1 MSALITALDKQ
12 SNVQTGENGH
22 SEIGWSKSTDNDSI
36 REKITQFYFQLVRSK
51 EKFDIRNDKIATVL
65 DELLTSTK
73 VVYSSDTN
81 EELSADYQFK
91 KDMVLT
97 LYKILAQTRDIISGK
112 GEYQLAYTQLIV
124 WWKHYP
130 ALAKYALHMFVNSAD
145 SNDHPYG
152 SWKDIKF
159 FCDYCVK
166 RGGMNEDH
174 TFIEYCSFIM
184 MKQLQKDMEKHEQNS
199 ENNISLAARWAPRE
213 SSKKYGWLARKISEK
228 YFENYIETAKTD
240 AKMRSAKRKAI
251 MEYRKI
257 IVGLNQKLD
266 TIQIKMCGHEWGK
279 IDHTKTT
286 SQTLNKSKRS
296 LQNVDKQGNKREHIE
311 PQDVEDRELCA
322 KNFSA
327 HLQAAKSG
335 DERHKIRG
343 KRVGLNDFVKDAL
356 RVLSEFD
363 SLTNTYSEAYNDSRV
378 SNDTKNSEE
387 YQQKLL
393 AIQEIRDTINLQW
406 RDNANQNSSLS
417 DMIAMVD
424 TSGSMMCDDSIPIN
438 SAIGLGIRIA
448 EKSKLGK
455 RVMTFSSSPEW
466 VNLEEEQDFLDCV
479 HKVRHCNWGMN
490 TDFYK
495 ALNMILETIVANKM
509 DPKDVENMVLVV
521 LSDMQIDESMNNFA
535 ASQCKTT
542 MFKNI
547 EKLYEAAGIRVC
559 GKPYKAPHIV
569 FWNLRRTNGFPCSST
584 DQNVSMVSGFSP
596 VILNQFSEKGVD
608 VLKDMNPWA
617 MLRSSLD
624 NERYSRMEKPY
635 GKEFDVVAFSE
646 ENPDDHLFHFFP

>member
-22 SEIGWSKSTDNDSI
+22 SEIGWSKSIDNDSI

-51 EKFDIRNDKIATVL
+51 EKFDIRNDKIAIVL

-73 VVYSSDTN
+73 IVSSSDTN
-81 EELSADYQFK
+81 VELSADYQFK
-91 KDMVLT
+91 KDMVIT

-112 GEYQLAYTQLIV
+112 GEYQLAYTQLVV

-166 RGGMNEDH
+166 RCGMNEDH

-184 MKQLQKDMEKHEQNS
+184 MKQLQKDMKQREES
-199 ENNISLAARWAPRE
+199 SDNNISLAARWAPRE

-228 YFENYIETAKTD
+228 YFENYIKTAKTD
-240 AKMRSAKRKAI
+240 AKMRAAKRKAI

-257 IVGLNQKLD
+257 IVGLNQELD
-266 TIQIKMCGHEWGK
+266 TIQVKMCGREWGK
-279 IDHTKTT
+279 IDHAKTT

-296 LQNVDKQGNKREHIE
+296 LQNIDKQGKMREHAD
-311 PQDVEDRELCA
+311 PRDTEDRALCA

-327 HLQAAKSG
+327 HLEAAKSG
-335 DERHKIRG
+335 DDRHKIRG
-343 KRVGLNDFVKDAL
+343 KRVGINDFVKDAL

-363 SLTNTYSEAYNDSRV
+363 SLSQTYSEAYTDSRIL
-378 SNDTKNSEE
+378 SNSEHSEE
-387 YQQKLL
+387 YQQRLRS
-393 AIQEIRDTINLQW
+393 IQETRDTINLQW
-406 RDNANQNSSLS
+406 RDNASQNSSLG

-424 TSGSMMCDDSIPIN
+424 TSGSMTCDDSVPMN

-448 EKSKLGK
+448 EKSKLGR

-466 VNLEEEQDFLDCV
+466 INLEGEKEFTDCV

-509 DPKDVENMVLVV
+509 EAKDVENMVLVV
-521 LSDMQIDESMNNFA
+521 LSDMQIDDSMSNFA
-535 ASQCKTT
+535 ASKTT
-542 MFKNI
+542 MFENI

-559 GKPYKAPHIV
+559 GKPYKTPHIV
-569 FWNLRRTNGFPCSST
+569 FWNLRRTNGFPSSST

-608 VLKDMNPWA
+608 VLKEMTPWA

-624 NERYSRMEKPY
+624 HERYSRMENPY

-646 ENPDDHLFHFFP
+646 ENLDDHLFHFFP